1 MGNGIRG
8 HSTLNTQEDAQFNN
22 HSEEFYSFIYVHH
35 SMQLRFMWVF
45 FIYLFMYFIA
55 SYPILLMY
63 IYVFDF
69 FFPEIFHPLLC
80 ARARPSDSFKYYC
93 RQLSGSLI
101 FHCLTLFT

>member
-1 MGNGIRG
+1 MGNEIRG

-22 HSEEFYSFIYVHH
+22 HSEDFSSFIYVHH
-35 SMQLRFMWVF
+35 SMQLRFMHLF
-45 FIYLFMYFIA
+45 YLFMYFIA

-63 IYVFDF
+63 IYVFHF

-80 ARARPSDSFKYYC
+80 ACARPSGSFKYYC

-101 FHCLTLFT
+101 FH